1 MPVHSPA
8 DGRSDERTVR
18 VLLLEDSRPDYEL
31 ILEHLKRDGG
41 SFEVTHVTT
50 RAEFETALERD
61 EFDLVLSDYSLPA
74 FDGRTAL
81 NLTRRHRPDLPFI
94 LVSGVLG
101 EEVAID
107 SINEGATD
115 YVLKQR
121 MSRLPSAVSR
131 ALAEAY
137 ERKER
142 RRAEEHLKLL
152 VGELSHRV
160 KNTLATVSSI
170 AHQTLARSADL
181 KDFENAFLGRLQVL
195 SDAHDLLFQANWGA
209 TDLRKVLERTLKPF
223 EERPQDGVRL
233 DGPSIMIPPRS
244 AVTLSLVLHELAT
257 NAAKY
262 GALSVDDGQVIVS
275 WGLED
280 NGDGSHT
287 VNLSW
292 REEGGPPVAPPTRRG
307 FGRTLIERGAAYE
320 LDGASSLSYPE
331 TGVQCEISFPVR

>member
-1 MPVHSPA
+1 M
-8 DGRSDERTVR
+8 SDSRQQNDPVR
-18 VLLLEDSRPDYEL
+18 VLLLEDSRQDYEL
-31 ILEHLKRDGG
+31 IIAHLRRGG
-41 SFEVTHVTT
+41 GVYEVTHTAG
-50 RAEFETALERD
+50 REEFERALD
-61 EFDLVLSDYSLPA
+61 DGSFDLVLADYSLPS

-81 NLTRRHRPDLPFI
+81 RLTRERRPDLPFI

-121 MSRLPSAVSR
+121 MDRLPSAVSR
-131 ALAEAY
+131 ALAEAN

-170 AHQTLARSADL
+170 AHQTLSRSATL
-181 KDFENAFLGRLQVL
+181 EEFQEAFLGRLQVL
-195 SDAHDLLFQANWGA
+195 SDAHDLLFQANWGR
-209 TDLRKVLERTLKPF
+209 TDLRKVLERTLQPF
-223 EERPQDGVRL
+223 EARPGIGLRL
-233 DGPSIMIPPRS
+233 EGPSIMIPPRS
-244 AVTLSLVLHELAT
+244 AVTISLVLHELAT

-262 GALSVDDGQVIVS
+262 GALSSEGGYVHLGWDVTQQ
-275 WGLED
+275 E
-280 NGDGSHT
+280 DGS
-287 VNLSW
+287 NLVSLKW
-292 REEGGPPVAPPTRRG
+292 RERDGPTVAPPTRRG

-320 LDGASSLSYPE
+320 LDGTSRLSYHAD
-331 TGVQCEISFPVR
+331 GVACDISFPLR

>member
-1 MPVHSPA
+1 MEMPLQPA
-8 DGRSDERTVR
+8 AATAQPGAIR
-18 VLLLEDSRPDYEL
+18 VLLLEDSRPDSEL
-31 ILEHLKRDGG
+31 ILQHLKRDGG
-41 SFEVTHVTT
+41 
-50 RAEFETALERD
+50 
-61 EFDLVLSDYSLPA
+61 EFDVMHVATREAFCEAIEQNEFDVVLADYSLPS

-81 NLTRRHRPDLPFI
+81 RLVRERNPDIPFI

-121 MSRLPSAVSR
+121 MSRLPTAVSR
-131 ALAEAY
+131 ALAEFH
-137 ERKER
+137 EKRER

-170 AHQTLARSADL
+170 AHQTLSRSASL
-181 KDFENAFLGRLQVL
+181 EEFQEAFLGRLQVL

-209 TDLRKVLERTLKPF
+209 TDLRKVLERTVEPF
-223 EERPQDGVRL
+223 EARPEAGVRF

-262 GALSVDDGQVIVS
+262 GALSVDGGRVVVEWRIVEDDGVRSVR
-275 WGLED
+275 
-280 NGDGSHT
+280 
-287 VNLSW
+287 LSW
-292 REEGGPPVAPPTRRG
+292 REEGGPTVEPPTRRG

-320 LDGASSLSYPE
+320 LDGDSSISYPPE
-331 TGVQCEISFPVR
+331 GVRCEISFPIR